1 MPVQSS
7 PADTNRLGES
17 QLMLCLQGNMKQT
30 KIIQSAIQITL
41 GELQIVTGQ
50 DSLLHFTGYVVA
62 VPKQKCEKYNM
73 NNIFCWYC
81 SFDCIHYAQKYN
93 KQQLIEYPQALS

>member
-17 QLMLCLQGNMKQT
+17 QQMLCLQGNMKQT

-41 GELQIVTGQ
+41 GELQIVT
-50 DSLLHFTGYVVA
+50 A

-93 KQQLIEYPQALS
+93 KQQLIEYHQALS

>member
-17 QLMLCLQGNMKQT
+17 QQMLCLQGNMKQT

-50 DSLLHFTGYVVA
+50 DSLLHFYRICCSR
-62 VPKQKCEKYNM
+62 PKTEM
-73 NNIFCWYC
+73 
-81 SFDCIHYAQKYN
+81 
-93 KQQLIEYPQALS
+93 

>member
-1 MPVQSS
+1 MVYFK
-7 PADTNRLGES
+7 ES
-17 QLMLCLQGNMKQT
+17 KKAAIIFSVLCSAPIYVLQDR
-30 KIIQSAIQITL
+30 IPFYI
-41 GELQIVTGQ
+41 
-50 DSLLHFTGYVVA
+50 FTGYVVA

-93 KQQLIEYPQALS
+93 KQQLIEYHQALS

>member
-50 DSLLHFTGYVVA
+50 DSLLHFYKRVYRHTG
-62 VPKQKCEKYNM
+62 
-73 NNIFCWYC
+73 IGT
-81 SFDCIHYAQKYN
+81 FDGSGHA
-93 KQQLIEYPQALS
+93 AFFLSGNV

>member
-1 MPVQSS
+1 
-7 PADTNRLGES
+7 
-17 QLMLCLQGNMKQT
+17 MLCLQGNMKQT

-50 DSLLHFTGYVVA
+50 DSLYIFTGYVVA

-81 SFDCIHYAQKYN
+81 SFDCIHYAQKHD
-93 KQQLIEYPQALS
+93 KQ